1 MSINYYNEIRLIGHN
16 AENLTDEQKQEII
29 LNEGVGYDIETAV
42 WENGYVCFILLK
54 DGHRFSSLFIIK
66 TNIKNKIL
74 SCRRVSR
81 SYKTPENYL
90 ADYKNLKYRK
100 DNRAIKAMKSMF
112 EVIPII
118 EANNQT
124 ILKEINAI

>member
-1 MSINYYNEIRLIGHN
+1 MSINYYNEIRLIGHD

-29 LNEGVGYDIETAV
+29 RNEGIGYDIETAAG
-42 WENGYVCFILLK
+42 ENGYVRFTLLK
-54 DGHRFSSLFIIK
+54 DGHRFSSLSLIK

-112 EVIPII
+112 EIIPII
-118 EANNQT
+118 EAYNQA